1 MGEQAA
7 LPLGDLGPLRVVAC
21 GSCGEIRQPRARWWR
36 GGLLDGVEVC
46 GPCAE
51 GLAREVAARGGV
63 VVGVFD
69 GRL

>member
-1 MGEQAA
+1 MA
-7 LPLGDLGPLRVVAC
+7 LPLGGLDPVRVVVCA
-21 GSCGEIRQPRARWWR
+21 SCGETRQPRAVWWR
-36 GGLLDGVEVC
+36 GGLLDEPLGVEVC